1 MLRKM
6 GFLGL
11 GSGQEQAAVV
21 RRFLRQAYRSL
32 APAVR
37 GWVAPLRDFYVDRH
51 IPDARRGLHAEIQP
65 VAAQISQAAAL
76 HKGERIFV
84 DCGFN
89 TGEVL
94 QSFIDF
100 LPKDF
105 KYYGFEV
112 NEPLFAQAAL
122 GLLHRNPQI
131 VSLRFQ
137 AVSDRDGEAE
147 FFFSGTSHG
156 LVVGEGTTIVQ
167 GKLPDATQYDRPQK
181 ARAIDFS
188 NWVGQVARNHT
199 SGQPPYVV
207 IKMDIEG
214 AECLVLEHMAD
225 MGTLNNINILIIE
238 FHSNQFEGNLR
249 QEYEMR
255 EDRLRGIL
263 ADRGVQVIEWG

>member
-1 MLRKM
+1 MLRTM
-6 GFLGL
+6 RSWGLGL
-11 GSGQEQAAVV
+11 GQEQADVV
-21 RRFLRQAYRSL
+21 WRVLRQAYRKLS
-32 APAVR
+32 PAVR
-37 GWVAPLRDFYVDRH
+37 GWIAPLRDVYVDSD
-51 IPDARRGLHAEIQP
+51 IPNARRRLRAGIQP
-65 VAAQISQAAAL
+65 VAAQISQASAL
-76 HKGERIFV
+76 HKGERIVV

-112 NEPLFAQAAL
+112 NEPLFADAAR
-122 GLLHRNPQI
+122 GLLHRNPEI
-131 VSLRFQ
+131 VSLQFQ

-156 LVVGEGTTIVQ
+156 LVIGEGTTIVQ
-167 GKLPDATQYDRPQK
+167 GKLPDVTQYDRPQK
-181 ARAIDFS
+181 VRAIDFS

-199 SGQPPYVV
+199 SGRPPYVV

-225 MGTLNNINILIIE
+225 MGTLNNISILIIE

>member
-1 MLRKM
+1 M
-6 GFLGL
+6 GFLDL
-11 GSGQEQAAVV
+11 GSGQEQGAIV

-32 APAVR
+32 PPAAR
-37 GWVAPLRDFYVDRH
+37 GWVAPLRNFCVDKLT
-51 IPDARRGLHAEIQP
+51 PGERRRLHAVIQP
-65 VAAQISQAAAL
+65 VATQISQAAAS

-105 KYYGFEV
+105 KYYGFEI

-122 GLLHRNPQI
+122 GLLHRNPEI
-131 VSLRFQ
+131 VSLEFQ

-156 LVVGEGTTIVQ
+156 LVIGEGTTIVQ
-167 GKLPDATQYDRPQK
+167 DKQPDVTQYDRPQK

-188 NWVGQVARNHT
+188 NWVAQVARNHT
-199 SGQPPYVV
+199 SGRPPYVV

-225 MGTLNNINILIIE
+225 MGTLHNIDILIIE
-238 FHSNQFEGNLR
+238 FHSYLFEGNLR